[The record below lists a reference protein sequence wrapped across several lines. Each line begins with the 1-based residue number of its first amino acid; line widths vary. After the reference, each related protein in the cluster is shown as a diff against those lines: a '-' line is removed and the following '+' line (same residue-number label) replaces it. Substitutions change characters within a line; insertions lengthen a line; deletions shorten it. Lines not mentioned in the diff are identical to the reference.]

1 MMWFGRILSFSV
13 GFLSLSQEILWIRL
27 LGFATSGLPQAFGFV
42 LGSFLVGIA
51 FGAMAGK
58 RCCERSSN
66 LAATGGIVL
75 VIAGFVDLALPW
87 LAIQALK
94 VPAPWHL
101 PGLAALIAA
110 SAFLKSI
117 LFPIAHHLGT
127 VASQDKVGVSVSR
140 VYFANILGSTMG
152 PLVTGLVVLQEL
164 SLQES
169 FVAVGTLTGLVGL
182 ACLARSVRPLHLLL
196 PSAALAGMAAFA
208 TPFPLVE
215 HLILRDEPDKGPI
228 NFLRQSRYG
237 ILHTRADA
245 SGGDWVYGG
254 NAYDGRVNT
263 DLLVDSNG
271 IQRVYLSAA
280 LHPSPKNI
288 LQIGFGSG
296 SWTAVLAG
304 LPSMSKLT
312 VVEINPGYGELVA
325 RYPENEA
332 AMAVPGVK
340 MIWDD
345 GRNWLK
351 AQQGARFDMVV
362 VNTTFHWRAYS
373 TMLLSRD
380 FMELVRARLA
390 DDGIYAFNS
399 TGSFDAFATAQAVF
413 PYVYRF
419 DTFAIAANRELHLDT
434 RTAVSRLTGTR
445 LPDGEVV
452 DTSDPRVLAKI
463 ESMVVG
469 LHRYDEGET
478 KADTEVITDDNIVVE
493 YRHGSRLRWWK

>member
-1 MMWFGRILSFSV
+1 MWFGRILSFSV

-42 LGSFLVGIA
+42 LGSFLIGIA
-51 FGAMAGK
+51 LGAMAGK
-58 RCCERSSN
+58 RCCECSKN
-66 LAATGGIVL
+66 LTATGGVVL
-75 VIAGFVDLALPW
+75 MFAGFIDLVLPW

-94 VPAPWHL
+94 MPAPAHL
-101 PGLAALIAA
+101 LGLAALIAA

-127 VASQDKVGVSVSR
+127 EASQGKVGVSVSR

-152 PLVTGLVVLQEL
+152 PLVTGLVVLQIL

-169 FVAVGTLTGLVGL
+169 FVAVGTLTCLVGFV
-182 ACLARSVRPLHLLL
+182 CLVRTLRPLQLLL
-196 PSAALAGMAAFA
+196 PSAALAGTAALA
-208 TPFPLVE
+208 MPFPLVE
-215 HLILRDEPDKGPI
+215 HLILRDEPNRGPI
-228 NFLRQSRYG
+228 NFVQQSRYG

-245 SGGDWVYGG
+245 LGGDWVYGG

-271 IQRVYLSAA
+271 IQRVYLLAA
-280 LHPSPKNI
+280 LHPSARNI
-288 LQIGFGSG
+288 LEIGVGSG

-304 LPSMSKLT
+304 MPSMDKLT
-312 VVEINPGYGELVA
+312 VVEINPGYEELVA
-325 RYPENEA
+325 RYAESEA
-332 AMAVPGVK
+332 AMAVPGVEL
-340 MIWDD
+340 IWSD

-351 AQQGARFDMVV
+351 EQQGAKFDLVV

-380 FMELVRARLA
+380 FMELVRAHLA
-390 DDGIYAFNS
+390 DSGIYAFNS
-399 TGSFDAFATAQAVF
+399 TGSHDAFATAQAVF

-419 DTFAIAANRELHLDT
+419 DTFAIAANHELNLDSG
-434 RTAVSRLTGTR
+434 TAVRRITQIA
-445 LPDGEVV
+445 LPLDKMI
-452 DTSDPRVLAKI
+452 DASDPRVLAKI
-463 ESMVVG
+463 QSMVTG
-469 LHRYDEGET
+469 FHRYGATDDSVD
-478 KADTEVITDDNIVVE
+478 AEVITDDNMVVE